1 MNDDFDLDPR
11 LAELLSDAVSDVQPA
26 DRLAAIQAETK
37 GSAMN
42 TPRPWLLATTGAAL
56 AAAAVVTAVAL
67 TTGTGAQQAKDP
79 TPGNSISQ
87 TPDESPSNTP
97 GMTAIP
103 VYYVGDTPSGPR
115 LYREFQRMAGVSI
128 DRLTTAAN
136 LAAAGPPLDPDYYTS
151 WGGAIA
157 GKVTLEEGQIRVY
170 LSDDST
176 NTPLPGMTPDDAEL
190 AIQQIVYTVQAAAQD
205 RTPVLFMLGDAP
217 ASVLL
222 GVTLDGPVHN
232 APQLDVLAHVNVTT
246 PEQGA
251 DITDDTLEVSGV
263 ASSFEAN
270 VPWEIVSSDGTVALS
285 GFSSAA
291 GYMDRL
297 YPWSNSIDISALPP
311 GDYTFIARTDDP
323 SDGEGPGASED
334 SKDFTLR

>member
-26 DRLAAIQAETK
+26 DRLAAIRAETK

-42 TPRPWLLATTGAAL
+42 THRPWLLATTGAAL

-67 TTGTGAQQAKDP
+67 TSGTGAQQAKDP
-79 TPGNSISQ
+79 TPGASVS
-87 TPDESPSNTP
+87 ESPSPTP
-97 GMTAIP
+97 GTAAVP

-115 LYREFQRMAGVSI
+115 LYREFQSVVVGEA
-128 DRLTTAAN
+128 DKLTTAAN
-136 LAAAGPPLDPDYYTS
+136 LAASGEPLDPDYRTL
-151 WGGAIA
+151 WGSGITD
-157 GKVTLEEGQIRVY
+157 KVTFEQGQIQLY
-170 LSDDST
+170 LLDDGA
-176 NTPLPGMTPDDAEL
+176 NTLLPGMTPDDAEL

-205 RTPVLFMLGDAP
+205 RAPVLFMLGDAP
-217 ASVLL
+217 ATALL
-222 GVTLDGPVHN
+222 GIPLDGPVHH

-251 DITDDTLEVSGV
+251 DITGDALEVSGV

-270 VPWEIVSSDGTVALS
+270 VPWEIVASDGTVALS